1 MPALKPP
8 PFRQLLKQHFRFRT
22 AVMSLVSW
30 AGLAGDQVCIYN
42 QSKHQTF
49 RLKSFCRLCSSIPAY
64 PLMLEYWNKGTPS
77 LASESLCD
85 FHASFHV
92 ISKHHTGVP
101 CCNLEC
107 RQVGS
112 SILGLWKK
120 WDHLLLMWSVNS
132 LQGGKR
138 DVWLQ
143 EIMTP
148 CRSRWQRAHNTVT
161 GKHSSKPVPKSRFDF
176 TA

>member
-120 WDHLLLMWSVNS
+120 RDHLLLMWSVNS

-148 CRSRWQRAHNTVT
+148 CR
-161 GKHSSKPVPKSRFDF
+161 
-176 TA
+176 